1 MSIRQFGEDLFN
13 LWGDANLVSRD
24 PMDLVPLLET
34 AHQSMPEDIP
44 DSLKTWINN
53 LHEDY
58 MSGHIGPTFGDE
70 AYASMSVLQNIMSM
84 DPNKYQSFDFEYSSR
99 LYNIKNNPAH
109 YPGEMTIGD
118 TRDISAPIR
127 KDAEKANNW
136 EEIDAVLG
144 GIIEGAMNNPMASR
158 TLGDMLP
165 SLSIYRSNL
174 QQIAMQ
180 SQAVSTD
187 FGNANGVHYLPQD
200 MMNHARFMVHAASDL
215 LENNHMSLKG
225 FATAYQA
232 GKQAYVARA
241 EMDPSRASLSTAN
254 RQSDYFDSFD
264 EKIRSIFDIQ
274 KKMNDGE
281 SFFHRDSDEYKGM
294 KDSVDKL
301 INTAAAVGFNFRT
314 NYHDTKKTLPTD
326 DRVTMDML
334 NNAMKEVYEK
344 SLAYANK
351 EAFKDK
357 STSRGIERKNTA
369 LALIELS
376 KPDNVILNEHAVK
389 DTRIDKKDKRTA
401 VSLDQLM
408 KEEIKNNRDK
418 YRREVHV
425 APEGRL
431 KPTHT
436 PKAPGGR
443 SM

>member
-13 LWGDANLVSRD
+13 LWGNANPASRD

-44 DSLKTWINN
+44 DSLKTWISN

-58 MSGHIGPTFGDE
+58 LSGHIGPTFGDE

-84 DPNKYQSFDFEYSSR
+84 DPNKYQRFDFEYSSR
-99 LYNIKNNPAH
+99 LSHIKDNLPH
-109 YPGEMTIGD
+109 HPGEMTIGD

-127 KDAEKANNW
+127 KDAEKANSW
-136 EEIDAVLG
+136 EEMDAVLG
-144 GIIEGAMNNPMASR
+144 GIIEGAMKNPMASM

-165 SLSIYRSNL
+165 SLSIYRNNL

-180 SQAVSTD
+180 NKTVSTD
-187 FGNANGVHYLPQD
+187 LGNANGVHYLSQD
-200 MMNHARFMVHAASDL
+200 MMNQARYMVHTASDM

-225 FATAYQA
+225 FAADYQA
-232 GKQAYVARA
+232 GKQSYVARA
-241 EMDPSRASLSTAN
+241 EMDPNRASLSAAN

-274 KKMNDGE
+274 KKMKDGE
-281 SFFHRDSDEYKGM
+281 SIFHRDSDEYKNM
-294 KDSVDKL
+294 KESVDKF
-301 INTAAAVGFNFRT
+301 IMAAAATGFNFGENPNGTRKT
-314 NYHDTKKTLPTD
+314 INTDDHDTMEL
-326 DRVTMDML
+326 L
-334 NNAMKEVYEK
+334 NNAMKDVYEK

-351 EAFKDK
+351 EAFKEK
-357 STSRGIERKNTA
+357 GTSRGIERKNTA

-389 DTRIDKKDKRTA
+389 DTRIDKKDKRTS

-408 KEEIKNNRDK
+408 KEEIKNNREK
-418 YRREVHV
+418 YRREIHV
-425 APEGRL
+425 VPAGRSE
-431 KPTHT
+431 PSRT
-436 PKAPGGR
+436 PKTPGGR